1 MAGDDPRVMDIDR
14 DGVIR
19 IGERINFA
27 QSEFK
32 KKSKELE
39 TQLGNMHRD
48 WMGEGGSAFGKLM
61 IEWQGR
67 QEKIATLLQQFEDS
81 LDPDPEDLDGAGLH
95 AGREHVR
102 DEQEP
107 QPVARRSATTR
118 LDDQTE
124 KERPS
129 R

>member
-1 MAGDDPRVMDIDR
+1 MAGEDPNIMDIDR

-39 TQLGNMHRD
+39 TQLGNMSRD
-48 WMGEGGSAFGKLM
+48 WMGEGGAAFGKLM

-67 QEKIATLLQQFEDS
+67 QEKITTLLQQFEDS
-81 LDPDPEDLDGAGLH
+81 LTQTQKTST
-95 AGREHVR
+95 
-102 DEQEP
+102 EQDST
-107 QPVARRSATTR
+107 QAANMFAMNKN
-118 LDDQTE
+118 LNQ
-124 KERPS
+124 
-129 R
+129 

>member
-19 IGERINFA
+19 IGERSNFA

-48 WMGEGGSAFGKLM
+48 WVGDGGSAFGKLM

-67 QEKIATLLQQFEDS
+67 QEKITTLLQQFEDS
-81 LDPDPEDLDGAGLH
+81 LTQTQKTST
-95 AGREHVR
+95 
-102 DEQEP
+102 EQDSTQAANMFAMNKNLTP
-107 QPVARRSATTR
+107 
-118 LDDQTE
+118 
-124 KERPS
+124 
-129 R
+129 

>member
-39 TQLGNMHRD
+39 TQLGNMNRD

-67 QEKIATLLQQFEDS
+67 QDKIATLLQQFEDS
-81 LDPDPEDLDGAGLH
+81 LTQTQKTST
-95 AGREHVR
+95 
-102 DEQEP
+102 EQDST
-107 QPVARRSATTR
+107 QATNMFAMNKN
-118 LDDQTE
+118 LN
-124 KERPS
+124 P
-129 R
+129 

>member
-1 MAGDDPRVMDIDR
+1 MAGEDPNVMDIDR

-48 WMGEGGSAFGKLM
+48 WQGDGGGAFGKLM
-61 IEWQGR
+61 VEWQQR
-67 QEKIATLLQQFEDS
+67 QENITKLLQSFEDS
-81 LDPDPEDLDGAGLH
+81 LTTTQKTS
-95 AGREHVR
+95 V
-102 DEQEP
+102 EQDST
-107 QPVARRSATTR
+107 QAANMFAMNKN
-118 LDDQTE
+118 LNQ
-124 KERPS
+124 
-129 R
+129 